1 MDISQTKHRQII
13 DAAVAEF
20 RERGFAGAS
29 MDRISARA
37 EVSKRTVYN
46 HFESKDVL
54 FRAILDIMA
63 TRANAAFDIAYD
75 GSKPIRDELTKLGW
89 AEGVLLTDADFV
101 KLARMVVGE
110 TMRDPVL
117 AAEMNEKMARLA
129 VFREFLGDVS
139 AAGALDI
146 PDLDRATDQFLGL
159 IKAQAF
165 WPVIFSGEIVSRDQM
180 SAIIQ
185 TTVDMFL
192 KEYAPSGVTP
202 VA

>member
-1 MDISQTKHRQII
+1 MDGCEGKRGQII

-20 RERGFAGAS
+20 RETGFAGAS

-37 EVSKRTVYN
+37 DVSKRTVYN
-46 HFESKDVL
+46 HFCSKEGL

-63 TRANAAFDIAYD
+63 ERANRAFDVSYD
-75 GSKPIRDELTKLGW
+75 PSQPIRDQLIVLGW
-89 AEGVLLTDADFV
+89 AEGHLLTDADFM

-129 VFREFLGDVS
+129 VFREVLE
-139 AAGALDI
+139 AAAEAGALRI
-146 PDLDRATDQFLGL
+146 PNLDRATDQFLGL

-165 WPVIFSGEIVSRDQM
+165 WPFIFSGEMVSHQEM
-180 SAIIQ
+180 GVIIE
-185 TTVDMFL
+185 TSVDMIL
-192 KEYAPSGVTP
+192 KEYGVR
-202 VA
+202 